1 MDHNADR
8 REHQRAYSDDRRN
21 EACWPRSAWVE
32 GLRSG
37 IAKKPFQTARHL
49 AADGVLSEHEAG
61 HSDRDDD
68 QRPKGEHRIISKRRA
83 EARVLMANPLRACLP
98 D

>member
-1 MDHNADR
+1 MRLTGQHG
-8 REHQRAYSDDRRN
+8 
-21 EACWPRSAWVE
+21 VE

-49 AADGVLSEHEAG
+49 AADGVLSEQEAG

-68 QRPKGEHRIISKRRA
+68 QRPKGEHRIISKSRA
-83 EARVLMANPLRACLP
+83 EAGVFCVPACRTNGHQP
-98 D
+98 DSPVNAVDGSVAWDVE